1 MKAQVIIE
9 RGSNG
14 SYSAYIAT
22 DDLPFGILGEGSTA
36 KETREDF
43 LGGYEDMREYYK
55 EIGKDFPEVEFEFK
69 FDMPSF
75 LQYYAYAFTL
85 AGLERI
91 TGVAQGQLS
100 HYINGTRRPSEKTI
114 RKIEERIHAFGDEI
128 ASVSF
133 V

>member
-1 MKAQVIIE
+1 MKATVIIE
-9 RGSNG
+9 RGADG
-14 SYSAYIAT
+14 TYSAYIT
-22 DDLPFGILGEGSTA
+22 NDNLPFGIIGEGTTA

-100 HYINGTRRPSEKTI
+100 HYINGTRKPSEKTI
-114 RKIEERIHAFGDEI
+114 RKIEDRIHAFGNEI
-128 ASVSF
+128 AAVNF
-133 V
+133 A